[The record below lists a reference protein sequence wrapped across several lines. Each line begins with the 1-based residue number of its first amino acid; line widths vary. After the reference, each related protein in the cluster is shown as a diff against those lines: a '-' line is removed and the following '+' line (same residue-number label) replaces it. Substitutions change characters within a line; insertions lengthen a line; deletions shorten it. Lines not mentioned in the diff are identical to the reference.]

1 MHSDNKRIEGAFEL
15 IDEIKRMTR
24 KTEQKKGLVGEIA
37 TKDERDITDT
47 DLIRSKEPLTLIT
60 L

>member
-24 KTEQKKGLVGEIA
+24 KTEQKKGLVGEIE